1 MAEYVL
7 SAGPTVE
14 PLTAAE
20 AKSHLRVDDA
30 TDDTLIGDYIEA
42 ARQFVEAFTRRQ
54 LITATWY
61 CYLDEF
67 PGEDYIQLAYPPL
80 QSVVASG
87 FKYYNTDGVLT
98 TWAATNFSV
107 DTAAIPGRII
117 LAYGISWP
125 STRDI
130 HNAIQITFK
139 AGYGDAATAV
149 PEALR
154 LAMRQL
160 ISHWYENREAVS
172 ADRQMTI
179 PLGVERLLWPYRDHR
194 FS

>member
-1 MAEYVL
+1 MAEYVIY
-7 SAGPTVE
+7 AGPTVE
-14 PLTAAE
+14 PLSAAE

-67 PGEDYIQLAYPPL
+67 PAEDYIELNFPPL
-80 QSVVASG
+80 QSTNFVL
-87 FKYYNTDGVLT
+87 KYYDVNGVQQ
-98 TWAATNFSV
+98 TWAASNYSIDV
-107 DTAAIPGRII
+107 ASIPGRVI
-117 LAYGISWP
+117 LAYGVSWP

-130 HNAIQITFK
+130 YNAIQITFK

-172 ADRQMTI
+172 TDKQMTI
-179 PLGVERLLWPYRDHR
+179 PLGVERLLWPYRDLR